1 MGLKEIDKRLARLGS
16 MVESWRGKHS
26 VANIERDMALEEL
39 RRLYDAILDYS
50 AEQGAQSRSVV
61 RRPVAVDVASK
72 DAEPKEEATEG
83 SSSVVVEFDDA
94 LDIDALLGITP
105 DTEEKPV
112 EVVATEEKP
121 DEKPDEKPED
131 KDECPEHKEDK
142 PEEKE
147 EGPEAVTPQ
156 SPEVPEAPQTPQTP
170 QSPETPEECPVEEA
184 KDEKPADEPAAPTE
198 EHKPTSLFDLDDIPV
213 RSRSGRK
220 MVQLYSDGYTGR
232 TPVDPKPDPKPKPK
246 AEPEPEPKPTPK
258 PEPKPTPKPE
268 PKPQSVAEVVAE
280 TKTVRVADVL
290 GGDVTTLGD
299 KMASDDTPTTPFNK
313 IASLR
318 QAIGINDK
326 FQMIRDLFAGD
337 AARYEAT
344 IETLDEFDDLD
355 ECMIYIVENF
365 HWNPDSEGAK
375 LLVSLIERK
384 LA

>member
-16 MVESWRGKHS
+16 MVDGWRGKHS

-50 AEQGAQSRSVV
+50 AEQGAQPRSVV
-61 RRPVAVDVASK
+61 RRPVVVDVASK
-72 DAEPKEEATEG
+72 DAEPKDEATEG

-105 DTEEKPV
+105 DTEEKPA
-112 EVVATEEKP
+112 EVVVTE
-121 DEKPDEKPED
+121 EKPDEKPED

-147 EGPEAVTPQ
+147 ERPEAVTPQ
-156 SPEVPEAPQTPQTP
+156 SPEVPETPQTPQTP
-170 QSPETPEECPVEEA
+170 QSPEAPEECPVEEA

-232 TPVDPKPDPKPKPK
+232 TPVDPKPDPDPKPK
-246 AEPEPEPKPTPK
+246 AE

-268 PKPQSVAEVVAE
+268 PKPQSVAEVVAD

-299 KMASDDTPTTPFNK
+299 KMASDDAPTTPFNK

>member
-50 AEQGAQSRSVV
+50 AEQGAQPRSVV
-61 RRPVAVDVASK
+61 RRPVVGDVAGK

-105 DTEEKPV
+105 DTEEIAEERPA

-121 DEKPDEKPED
+121 NETA
-131 KDECPEHKEDK
+131 
-142 PEEKE
+142 EEKNE
-147 EGPEAVTPQ
+147 EREEVPVAETPQ
-156 SPEVPEAPQTPQTP
+156 SP
-170 QSPETPEECPVEEA
+170 QSPESPEESPVEEPKA
-184 KDEKPADEPAAPTE
+184 EKPAEEPSAPTE
-198 EHKPTSLFDLDDIPV
+198 EHKHTSLFDLEDIPV
-213 RSRSGRK
+213 RSRSARR
-220 MVQLYSDGYTGR
+220 MVQLYSDDYADR
-232 TPVDPKPDPKPKPK
+232 TPVDPEPDPVPKP
-246 AEPEPEPKPTPK
+246 APN
-258 PEPKPTPKPE
+258 PE
-268 PKPQSVAEVVAE
+268 PKPQNVAEVVAE
-280 TKTVRVADVL
+280 AKTVRVADVL
-290 GGDVTTLGD
+290 GSDVTTLGD
-299 KMASDDTPTTPFNK
+299 KMASDDAPTTPFNK

-318 QAIGINDK
+318 KAIGINDK

>member
-50 AEQGAQSRSVV
+50 AEQGAQPRSVV
-61 RRPVAVDVASK
+61 RRPVVVDVASG

-112 EVVATEEKP
+112 EVVREEPPAEVVAAEEKP

-131 KDECPEHKEDK
+131 KDERPEHKEDK
-142 PEEKE
+142 PEERVDN
-147 EGPEAVTPQ
+147 PEAVTPQ
-156 SPEVPEAPQTPQTP
+156 SPEVPVTPQTPQTP
-170 QSPETPEECPVEEA
+170 QSPEAPEECPVEEA

-198 EHKPTSLFDLDDIPV
+198 EHNPTSLFDLDDIPV

-246 AEPEPEPKPTPK
+246 PE

-268 PKPQSVAEVVAE
+268 PKPQSVAEVVAD

-299 KMASDDTPTTPFNK
+299 KMASDDAPTTPFNK

>member
-50 AEQGAQSRSVV
+50 AEQGAQPRSVV
-61 RRPVAVDVASK
+61 RRPVVVDVAGK
-72 DAEPKEEATEG
+72 DAEPKEEASEG

-105 DTEEKPV
+105 DTEEIAEERPA

-121 DEKPDEKPED
+121 NETA
-131 KDECPEHKEDK
+131 
-142 PEEKE
+142 EEKNE
-147 EGPEAVTPQ
+147 ERE
-156 SPEVPEAPQTPQTP
+156 EVPVAETPQTP
-170 QSPETPEECPVEEA
+170 QSPESPEESPVEEPKA
-184 KDEKPADEPAAPTE
+184 EKPAEEPSAPTE
-198 EHKPTSLFDLDDIPV
+198 EHKHTSLFDLEDIPV
-213 RSRSGRK
+213 RSRSARR
-220 MVQLYSDGYTGR
+220 MVQLYSDDYADR
-232 TPVDPKPDPKPKPK
+232 TPVDPEPD
-246 AEPEPEPKPTPK
+246 PEPKPMPR
-258 PEPKPTPKPE
+258 PE
-268 PKPQSVAEVVAE
+268 PKPQNVAEVVAE
-280 TKTVRVADVL
+280 AKTVRVADVL
-290 GGDVTTLGD
+290 GSDVTTLGD
-299 KMASDDTPTTPFNK
+299 KMASDDAPTTPFNK

-318 QAIGINDK
+318 KAIGINDK

>member
-39 RRLYDAILDYS
+39 RRLYDEILDYS
-50 AEQGAQSRSVV
+50 AEQGAQPRSVL
-61 RRPVAVDVASK
+61 RRPVAVDVASG

-112 EVVATEEKP
+112 EVVTTEEKP

-131 KDECPEHKEDK
+131 KDERPEHKEDK

-156 SPEVPEAPQTPQTP
+156 SPEVPETPQTPQTP

-232 TPVDPKPDPKPKPK
+232 TPVDPKPDPKPK
-246 AEPEPEPKPTPK
+246 AEPEPKPT
-258 PEPKPTPKPE
+258 PKPTPKPE

-299 KMASDDTPTTPFNK
+299 KMASDDAPTTPFNK

>member
-50 AEQGAQSRSVV
+50 AEQGAQPRSVV
-61 RRPVAVDVASK
+61 RRPVVVDVASK

-105 DTEEKPV
+105 DTEEIAEERPA

-121 DEKPDEKPED
+121 NDTA
-131 KDECPEHKEDK
+131 
-142 PEEKE
+142 EEKNE
-147 EGPEAVTPQ
+147 ERK
-156 SPEVPEAPQTPQTP
+156 EVPVAETPQTP
-170 QSPETPEECPVEEA
+170 QSPQSPESPEESPVEEPKA
-184 KDEKPADEPAAPTE
+184 EKPAEEPSAPTE
-198 EHKPTSLFDLDDIPV
+198 EHKHTSLFDLEDIPV
-213 RSRSGRK
+213 RSRSARR
-220 MVQLYSDGYTGR
+220 MVQLYSDDYADR
-232 TPVDPKPDPKPKPK
+232 TPVDPEPDPKPK
-246 AEPEPEPKPTPK
+246 AEPEPTLKPA
-258 PEPKPTPKPE
+258 PKPE
-268 PKPQSVAEVVAE
+268 PKPQNVAEVVAE
-280 TKTVRVADVL
+280 AKRVRVADVL
-290 GGDVTTLGD
+290 GSDVTTLGD
-299 KMASDDTPTTPFNK
+299 KMASDDAPTTPFNK

>member
-50 AEQGAQSRSVV
+50 AEQGAQPRSVV
-61 RRPVAVDVASK
+61 RRPVVVDVAGK

-105 DTEEKPV
+105 DTEEIAEERSA

-121 DEKPDEKPED
+121 NETA
-131 KDECPEHKEDK
+131 
-142 PEEKE
+142 EEKNE
-147 EGPEAVTPQ
+147 EREEAPVAETPQ
-156 SPEVPEAPQTPQTP
+156 SPEST
-170 QSPETPEECPVEEA
+170 EESPVEEPKA
-184 KDEKPADEPAAPTE
+184 EKPAEEPSAPTE
-198 EHKPTSLFDLDDIPV
+198 EHKHTSLFDLEDIPV
-213 RSRSGRK
+213 RSRSARR
-220 MVQLYSDGYTGR
+220 MVQLYSDDYADR
-232 TPVDPKPDPKPKPK
+232 TPVDPEPDPKPK
-246 AEPEPEPKPTPK
+246 AEPEPEPKP
-258 PEPKPTPKPE
+258 
-268 PKPQSVAEVVAE
+268 QNVAEVVAE
-280 TKTVRVADVL
+280 AKTVRVADVL
-290 GGDVTTLGD
+290 GSDVTTLGD
-299 KMASDDTPTTPFNK
+299 KMASDDAPTTPFNK

-318 QAIGINDK
+318 KAIGINDK

>member
-1 MGLKEIDKRLARLGS
+1 MGLREIDKRLARLGS

-50 AEQGAQSRSVV
+50 TEQGAQPRSVV
-61 RRPVAVDVASK
+61 RRPVVVNVASK

-105 DTEEKPV
+105 DTEEMPA
-112 EVVATEEKP
+112 ETVVTEEKP
-121 DEKPDEKPED
+121 NETA
-131 KDECPEHKEDK
+131 
-142 PEEKE
+142 EEKNE
-147 EGPEAVTPQ
+147 EREEVPVAETPQ
-156 SPEVPEAPQTPQTP
+156 SP
-170 QSPETPEECPVEEA
+170 QSPESPEESPVEEPKA
-184 KDEKPADEPAAPTE
+184 EKPAEEPSAPTE
-198 EHKPTSLFDLDDIPV
+198 EHKHTSLFDLEDIPV
-213 RSRSGRK
+213 RSRSARR
-220 MVQLYSDGYTGR
+220 MVQLYSDDYADR
-232 TPVDPKPDPKPKPK
+232 TPIDPEPD
-246 AEPEPEPKPTPK
+246 PEPKPVPR
-258 PEPKPTPKPE
+258 PEPKPAPKPE
-268 PKPQSVAEVVAE
+268 PKPQNVAEVVAE
-280 TKTVRVADVL
+280 AKTVRVADVL
-290 GGDVTTLGD
+290 GSDVTTLGD
-299 KMASDDTPTTPFNK
+299 KMASDDAPTTPFNK

-318 QAIGINDK
+318 KAIGINDK

>member
-1 MGLKEIDKRLARLGS
+1 MELKEIDKRLSRLGS

-50 AEQGAQSRSVV
+50 AEQGAQPRSVV
-61 RRPVAVDVASK
+61 RRPVVVDVASK

-121 DEKPDEKPED
+121 DEKPDEKPE
-131 KDECPEHKEDK
+131 HKEDK
-142 PEEKE
+142 PEEKKDN
-147 EGPEAVTPQ
+147 PEAVTPQ
-156 SPEVPEAPQTPQTP
+156 SPEVPETPQAPQTP
-170 QSPETPEECPVEEA
+170 QSPETPEERPVEEA

-232 TPVDPKPDPKPKPK
+232 TPVDPKPDPDPKPK
-246 AEPEPEPKPTPK
+246 AEPDPEPKPT
-258 PEPKPTPKPE
+258 PKPTPKPE

-299 KMASDDTPTTPFNK
+299 KMASDDAPTTPFNK

>member
-50 AEQGAQSRSVV
+50 AEQGVQPRSVV
-61 RRPVAVDVASK
+61 RRPVVVDVASK

-105 DTEEKPV
+105 DTEEMPA

-121 DEKPDEKPED
+121 NETA
-131 KDECPEHKEDK
+131 
-142 PEEKE
+142 EEKNE
-147 EGPEAVTPQ
+147 EREVVPVAETPQ
-156 SPEVPEAPQTPQTP
+156 SP
-170 QSPETPEECPVEEA
+170 QSPESPEESPVEEPKA
-184 KDEKPADEPAAPTE
+184 EKPAEEPSAPTE
-198 EHKPTSLFDLDDIPV
+198 EHKHTSLFDLEDIPV
-213 RSRSGRK
+213 RSRSARR
-220 MVQLYSDGYTGR
+220 MVQLYSDDYADR
-232 TPVDPKPDPKPKPK
+232 TPVDPEPD
-246 AEPEPEPKPTPK
+246 PEPKPVPRPEPKPAPK
-258 PEPKPTPKPE
+258 PEPR
-268 PKPQSVAEVVAE
+268 PQNVAEVVAE
-280 TKTVRVADVL
+280 AKTVRVADVL
-290 GGDVTTLGD
+290 GSDVTTLGD
-299 KMASDDTPTTPFNK
+299 KMASDDAPTTPFNK

-318 QAIGINDK
+318 KAIGINDK

>member
-50 AEQGAQSRSVV
+50 AEQGAQPRSVV
-61 RRPVAVDVASK
+61 RRPVAVDVVSK

-105 DTEEKPV
+105 DTEERPA

-121 DEKPDEKPED
+121 DEKPDENPED
-131 KDECPEHKEDK
+131 KDERPEHKENK
-142 PEEKE
+142 PEEK

-156 SPEVPEAPQTPQTP
+156 SPEVPETPQTP
-170 QSPETPEECPVEEA
+170 QSPETPEERPIEEA

-198 EHKPTSLFDLDDIPV
+198 EHNPTSLFDLDDIPV

-232 TPVDPKPDPKPKPK
+232 TPVDPKPNPNPNPKPK

-258 PEPKPTPKPE
+258 TE

-299 KMASDDTPTTPFNK
+299 KMASDDAPTTPFNK

>member
-50 AEQGAQSRSVV
+50 AEQGAQPRSVV
-61 RRPVAVDVASK
+61 RRPVVVDVASK

-105 DTEEKPV
+105 DTEEIAEERPA
-112 EVVATEEKP
+112 EAVATEEKP
-121 DEKPDEKPED
+121 NETA
-131 KDECPEHKEDK
+131 
-142 PEEKE
+142 EEKSE
-147 EGPEAVTPQ
+147 ERE
-156 SPEVPEAPQTPQTP
+156 EVPVAETP
-170 QSPETPEECPVEEA
+170 QSPETPEKRPIEDT
-184 KDEKPADEPAAPTE
+184 KDEKPAEEPSAPTE
-198 EHKPTSLFDLDDIPV
+198 EHKHTSLFDLEDIPV
-213 RSRSGRK
+213 RSRSARR
-220 MVQLYSDGYTGR
+220 MVQLYSDDYADR
-232 TPVDPKPDPKPKPK
+232 TPVDPEPD
-246 AEPEPEPKPTPK
+246 PEPKPVPRPEPKPAPK
-258 PEPKPTPKPE
+258 PEPR
-268 PKPQSVAEVVAE
+268 PQNVAEVVAE
-280 TKTVRVADVL
+280 AKTVRVADVL
-290 GGDVTTLGD
+290 GSDVTTLGD
-299 KMASDDTPTTPFNK
+299 KMASDDAPTTPFNK

-318 QAIGINDK
+318 KAIGINDK

>member
-50 AEQGAQSRSVV
+50 AEQGAQPRSVV
-61 RRPVAVDVASK
+61 RRPVVVDVASK

-105 DTEEKPV
+105 DTEEIAEERPA

-121 DEKPDEKPED
+121 NETA
-131 KDECPEHKEDK
+131 
-142 PEEKE
+142 EEKNE
-147 EGPEAVTPQ
+147 EREEVPVAETPQ
-156 SPEVPEAPQTPQTP
+156 SP
-170 QSPETPEECPVEEA
+170 QSPESPEESPVEEPKA
-184 KDEKPADEPAAPTE
+184 EKPAEEPSAPTE
-198 EHKPTSLFDLDDIPV
+198 EHKHTSLFDLEDIPV
-213 RSRSGRK
+213 RSRSARR
-220 MVQLYSDGYTGR
+220 MVQLYSDDYADR
-232 TPVDPKPDPKPKPK
+232 TPVDPEPD
-246 AEPEPEPKPTPK
+246 PEPKPA
-258 PEPKPTPKPE
+258 PKPE
-268 PKPQSVAEVVAE
+268 PKPQNVAEVVAE
-280 TKTVRVADVL
+280 AKTVRVADVL
-290 GGDVTTLGD
+290 GSDVTTLGD
-299 KMASDDTPTTPFNK
+299 KMASDDAPTTPFNK

-318 QAIGINDK
+318 KAIGINDK

>member
-16 MVESWRGKHS
+16 MVDSWRGKHS

-50 AEQGAQSRSVV
+50 AEQGAQPRSVV
-61 RRPVAVDVASK
+61 RRPVVVDVAGK
-72 DAEPKEEATEG
+72 DAEPKEEASEG

-105 DTEEKPV
+105 DTEEIAEERPA

-121 DEKPDEKPED
+121 NETA
-131 KDECPEHKEDK
+131 
-142 PEEKE
+142 EEKNE
-147 EGPEAVTPQ
+147 ERE
-156 SPEVPEAPQTPQTP
+156 EVPVAETPQTP
-170 QSPETPEECPVEEA
+170 QSPESPEESPVEEPKA
-184 KDEKPADEPAAPTE
+184 EKPAEEPSAPTE
-198 EHKPTSLFDLDDIPV
+198 EHKHTSLFDLEDIPV
-213 RSRSGRK
+213 RSRSARR
-220 MVQLYSDGYTGR
+220 MVQLYSDDYADR
-232 TPVDPKPDPKPKPK
+232 TPVDPEPD
-246 AEPEPEPKPTPK
+246 PEPKPMPR
-258 PEPKPTPKPE
+258 PE
-268 PKPQSVAEVVAE
+268 PKPQNVAEVVAE
-280 TKTVRVADVL
+280 AKTVRVADVL
-290 GGDVTTLGD
+290 GSDVTTLGD
-299 KMASDDTPTTPFNK
+299 KMASDDAPTTPFNK

-318 QAIGINDK
+318 KAIGINDK